1 MPPRAITTIRDNG
14 HKAARG
20 QDIPLLVNWNEAP
33 TFIAFA
39 LGLSIQL
46 PSFEEDDLAYWATF
60 DRDSWR
66 KSLIGKVDMT
76 EKELTREN
84 PGWVRLKRLGG
95 TIEAWFELEQ
105 GIVFDCRA
113 AAVGRTTQ
121 IIRQLAETH
130 QLRLWRDDE
139 PLVTASPT
147 VAGSDTA
154 HIVDLSQFME
164 PAGFEWRRRHWVLK
178 AGAR

>member
-1 MPPRAITTIRDNG
+1 MTGEGAYARD
-14 HKAARG
+14 
-20 QDIPLLVNWNEAP
+20 
-33 TFIAFA
+33 
-39 LGLSIQL
+39 
-46 PSFEEDDLAYWATF
+46 
-60 DRDSWR
+60 
-66 KSLIGKVDMT
+66 
-76 EKELTREN
+76 

-113 AAVGRTTQ
+113 AAVGRTIQ

-130 QLRLWRDDE
+130 RLRLWRDGE
-139 PLVTASPT
+139 PLVTASQT
-147 VAGSDTA
+147 VAGLDTT

>member
-1 MPPRAITTIRDNG
+1 MPPRAITTFRDNG
-14 HKAARG
+14 RRVG
-20 QDIPLLVNWNEAP
+20 RVQDIPLLVNWNEAP

-46 PSFEEDDLAYWATF
+46 PNFEEDDLAYWETF
-60 DRDSWR
+60 DRDHWR
-66 KSLIGKVDMT
+66 MSLIGKVDMT
-76 EKELTREN
+76 EKELTRDN
-84 PGWVRLKRLGG
+84 PDWVRLKRLGG

-113 AAVGRTTQ
+113 AAVGRTTR

-130 QLRLWRDDE
+130 RLRLWREGE
-139 PLVTASPT
+139 PLITASHT
-147 VAGSDTA
+147 VAGPDA
-154 HIVDLSQFME
+154 PGFVDLSEFLE